1 VFQRTVSEERKHDL
15 SRIATGLCD
24 EFINVLEGASRED
37 DCVEPIHTALS
48 AMDSG
53 KKFGFPRKADWDPN
67 LKPSAP
73 QEPSLDFTFLVKPKD
88 KVNDPV
94 AESRRQRQGHAVYA
108 SPESSQFTM
117 PPPSLPVIP
126 VKTPRPDITAGLR
139 HSTVVHALVARGLG
153 KIKASKI
160 LETLQQQQ
168 VLCSDPVQ
176 QALPIRFSHMVVE
189 GKSYSTG
196 KPVFEA
202 QNQAAVSGSCMTN
215 LQHML
220 TDLTKRASPGSY
232 HSNAPLAFSIC
243 TEGPHMELWVHYTTL
258 TEGVRMYNMNILK
271 TCHASI
277 EEGVVDFLTM
287 VDLVMDWAS
296 TDFLNEIAE
305 QLLLLARAERVQ
317 HAT

>member
-1 VFQRTVSEERKHDL
+1 
-15 SRIATGLCD
+15 
-24 EFINVLEGASRED
+24 
-37 DCVEPIHTALS
+37 
-48 AMDSG
+48 
-53 KKFGFPRKADWDPN
+53 
-67 LKPSAP
+67 
-73 QEPSLDFTFLVKPKD
+73 
-88 KVNDPV
+88 
-94 AESRRQRQGHAVYA
+94 
-108 SPESSQFTM
+108 M

-139 HSTVVHALVARGLG
+139 HSTVVDALVARGLG
-153 KIKASKI
+153 KIKASRI

-176 QALPIRFSHMVVE
+176 QALPIRFSHLVVE

-220 TDLTKRASPGSY
+220 TDLTKRASPGTY
-232 HSNAPLAFSIC
+232 HSKAPLAFSIC

-287 VDLVMDWAS
+287 VDLVMNWAS